1 MTRSVMFLTDNINV
15 LLTVLLVVVLAIYV
29 VSRRTSTGSTES
41 TRRTD
46 RLALG
51 TLAVY
56 SVLLVALGLRHQG
69 LTNYS
74 VEWDFLGY
82 AQRAQTASTAFAVNP
97 RTPFGYPLSLW
108 MLGQVTGDLF
118 VSGKLLTG
126 FSTLVVLGFTYL
138 LGRRLFTADVG
149 LFAVLGLVATTLFAE
164 HTILVGTD
172 MLAIACL
179 LASLYLLLLETEHR
193 VRSSILAGILGGL
206 SYLVRPSAIV
216 LVPAVLLWL
225 WLPMMARTS
234 SAERRRPWR
243 IGLLYAASFGLAITP
258 QLILSTIHT
267 GNPFYNNRA
276 MDIWMDMYGNWDWA
290 LLPEVANI
298 TLREVLLKDPVGFVL
313 HWGENLLGT
322 LRNSLLD
329 WPLALFAVPG
339 ALALPW
345 RAWRPGV
352 GLLYWFG
359 AGYLALVSVAWSPL
373 SYSRVF
379 LPLLPM
385 LALIAAWLFFELN
398 PTDLR
403 LGPVTLPW
411 REILFL
417 LGLITMIWRR
427 PYYTRFLEP
436 GLERSHEL
444 AVPDIGHPLASNLD
458 NKAYLLGY
466 DISPEQARPGE
477 TVHLTLYWR
486 AGFVGDVNYTVFTHV
501 IDREGQMW
509 VGQDNWPQA
518 GNFPT
523 SLWLAGEIVTD
534 RYELALPSD
543 IPPGEYRIE
552 VGMYLLETMERLPV
566 LGKDAQTEGSSIV
579 FPGFGIQAP

>member
-1 MTRSVMFLTDNINV
+1 MSAVTFLTDNIDV
-15 LLTVLLVVVLAIYV
+15 LLTVLLLVVLTVYV
-29 VSRRTSTGSTES
+29 VGRRMSAGSADAI
-41 TRRTD
+41 RRTD
-46 RLALG
+46 RLAVG
-51 TLAVY
+51 TLGVYAVF
-56 SVLLVALGLRHQG
+56 LVALGLRHQG
-69 LTNYS
+69 LTDYS

-82 AQRAQTASTAFAVNP
+82 AQRAQTAATAFAVNP

-108 MLGQVTGDLF
+108 LLSQVTGDLF

-126 FSTLVVLGFTYL
+126 FSTLGVLGLTYL
-138 LGRRLFTADVG
+138 LGRRLFTADIG

-164 HTILVGTD
+164 HTVLVGTD

-193 VRSSILAGILGGL
+193 LRSSIVAGILGGL

-225 WLPMMARTS
+225 WLPVVARTF
-234 SAERRRPWR
+234 SAGRRRAWR
-243 IGLLYAASFGLAITP
+243 MGLVYAASFGLAILP

-276 MDIWMDMYGNWDWA
+276 MDVWMDMYGNWDWA

-298 TLREVLLKDPVGFVL
+298 TLGEILLKDPWGFVF
-313 HWGENLLGT
+313 HWGKNLVVT
-322 LRNSLLD
+322 FRTSPLD

-339 ALALPW
+339 VLALPW

-373 SYSRVF
+373 SQSRVF

-385 LALIAAWLFFELN
+385 LALIAAWLFFDLN
-398 PTDLR
+398 LTDLR

-417 LGLITMIWRR
+417 LGIVAMIWGR

-444 AVPDIGHPLASNLD
+444 AKPDIGHPLDFNLD

-466 DISPEQARPGE
+466 DISPGQARPGE
-477 TVHLTLYWR
+477 TVQLTLYWR

-501 IDREGQMW
+501 IDDEGQMW
-509 VGQDNWPQA
+509 AGQDNWPQA
-518 GNFPT
+518 GTFPT
-523 SLWLAGEIVTD
+523 SLWLAGEFVTD

-566 LGKDAQTEGSSIV
+566 LGKDAQSEGSSIV
-579 FPGFGIQAP
+579 FPGFGIPAP